1 MARIYIARTTGIGSF
16 ERHVVL
22 KMILP
27 ERASDKNS
35 VDMFLDEARL
45 AAALNHQNVAQVFEV
60 GQESGVHYLAME
72 YVHGQDLRAVL
83 SKAGHTGA
91 RIPIELSLAIVAGAA
106 AGLHHAHDRKS
117 PDGVPLGIVHRDVS
131 PSNIMIGYDGA
142 VKLLDFGIAKA
153 TARSHETQSGII
165 KGKFAYMSPEQ
176 CRGREVDRRSDVF
189 SLGIILYEITTQHR
203 CFRADSDFDTMHRI
217 VTGDVVR
224 PSRLVATYPAELEK
238 IVMMALA
245 VDPSRRY
252 ASAAALLE
260 ELEAFASYS
269 RLAPSAMALG
279 RFMRE
284 LFGEVQEP
292 WLTEHRSAAGVPR
305 ESTVSNTMDSQA
317 RFGSSRRPEPDEP
330 SQQIHLGDA
339 VLDWSHPEGGA
350 GAPDTWPPKEPSRSG
365 NTWAAKP
372 SSRARSGLPAGSTP
386 SSMNAAVPS
395 SAPSLGA
402 KAGAGQTL
410 LDLPRGGQEAEDAL
424 DWDAKAYPQAQ
435 PTFASQLEVPS
446 ERKASTHGHE
456 PSTVAPAPR
465 SASGSGALRSTGP
478 RRAFPAPSPQP
489 QPLSNSIPQPLSTS
503 QSMSSLAS
511 AASAAPGARSATS
524 QPLSMPQLAPLSS
537 DGKTSTAS
545 ALAALPLGTASFST
559 LEGSAEKKLRAE
571 SLSELRP
578 QRRLLVGVMVMILVV
593 AFAALLVI
601 ALGGDGVD
609 TIAPRPE
616 PTQSAPPNASGSGS
630 AAGSATGVEAGSASG
645 SGSGSAVAPEAGN
658 GSAGGTS
665 GSASEPAGG
674 AAAPTSGAGTAGTS
688 AGGASS
694 AGSPDRKLPDG
705 QGGAA
710 TPATDANDRTV
721 PPSVTMH
728 LQVTSDPKGADVY
741 LNNKRL
747 GVTPLSV
754 FLPKRT
760 GSATLSVRRQR
771 FVEASA
777 KIDLSSGEVSK
788 SFSLR
793 RAPDRPRERTGDDEG
808 KPAKECQRPESANP
822 FDDTPICE

>member
-27 ERASDKNS
+27 ERASDKSS

-60 GQESGVHYLAME
+60 GQENGAHYLAME

-83 SKAGHTGA
+83 SKAGHIGT
-91 RIPIELSLAIVAGAA
+91 RIPIELSLAIVAGAS

-224 PSRLVATYPAELEK
+224 PTRLITSYPPALER
-238 IVMMALA
+238 IVMTALA
-245 VDPSRRY
+245 VDPQRRY
-252 ASAAALLE
+252 TSAAALLE
-260 ELEAFASYS
+260 ELEAFAASS
-269 RLAPSAMALG
+269 RLSPSTMALG

-284 LFGEVQEP
+284 LFGEVPEP
-292 WLTEHRSAAGVPR
+292 WQNEGRAAAAASPPR

-317 RFGSSRRPEPDEP
+317 RFGSGRNGPDE
-330 SQQIHLGDA
+330 SQGEE
-339 VLDWSHPEGGA
+339 VLDWGRDDAPSAPSASPSYLAGLGA
-350 GAPDTWPPKEPSRSG
+350 GAGLNNVPSDTWPPKEASRSG

-372 SSRARSGLPAGSTP
+372 SSRARSGLPAHLTP
-386 SSMNAAVPS
+386 SSVGK
-395 SAPSLGA
+395 SAPRGI
-402 KAGAGQTL
+402 GQAL
-410 LDLPRGGQEAEDAL
+410 LDMPRSGQEAEDAV
-424 DWDAKAYPQAQ
+424 DWDAKEYPQAQ
-435 PTFASQLEVPS
+435 PTFASQLEVPA
-446 ERKASTHGHE
+446 ERKPSIHGHE
-456 PSTVAPAPR
+456 STSSGTSSSR
-465 SASGSGALRSTGP
+465 ASGSNTLRSTGP
-478 RRAFPAPSPQP
+478 RRAFAQTQSQPAPQSLPQSLQQSLQQSSMP
-489 QPLSNSIPQPLSTS
+489 QPLSAGVGGP
-503 QSMSSLAS
+503 
-511 AASAAPGARSATS
+511 RSATS
-524 QPLSMPQLAPLSS
+524 HPLSIPQMAPLS
-537 DGKTSTAS
+537 GGGEKTSTTS
-545 ALAALPLGTASFST
+545 TMAALPLGTSSFST
-559 LEGSAEKKLRAE
+559 MEADKKRAE
-571 SLSELRP
+571 SMMGERRP
-578 QRRLLVGVMVMILVV
+578 RRLLIIVMVVILVV

-601 ALGGDGVD
+601 ALGGEDVD
-609 TIAPRPE
+609 TIGPRPDPGQKLPVE
-616 PTQSAPPNASGSGS
+616 DPAGSGGT
-630 AAGSATGVEAGSASG
+630 AGSTGSTGS
-645 SGSGSAVAPEAGN
+645 
-658 GSAGGTS
+658 
-665 GSASEPAGG
+665 GG
-674 AAAPTSGAGTAGTS
+674 AAADGATGEGAAASGAEGGQ
-688 AGGASS
+688 AGGD
-694 AGSPDRKLPDG
+694 AGS
-705 QGGAA
+705 GGEVPPIPA
-710 TPATDANDRTV
+710 TPPTPANGTPAGETNGATTSEDRTV
-721 PPSVTMH
+721 APSVTMH

-741 LNNKRL
+741 LAGKRL
-747 GVTPLSV
+747 GLTPLSV

-760 GSATLSVRRQR
+760 GSATLMVRRQR
-771 FVEASA
+771 FVDASA

-793 RAPDRPRERTGDDEG
+793 KVADRRERDGE
-808 KPAKECQRPESANP
+808 PARACQPPESANP
-822 FDDTPICE
+822 FDNTPICQ